1 MTDKEKF
8 LQTAETYISCNGNY
22 VCNTKLKLGYITHW
36 CAYSVTSIMK
46 DCGFLGKY
54 VKEIEGGAGS
64 IPRGSD
70 GKYGTWFKKGVKSPQ
85 PGDLFFLRYADYP
98 NNDKYFCDHVGIV
111 KEVRN
116 GTIITLEG
124 NVDGNNSNWAA
135 TSTFKSKVRYL
146 SSSDVYAFYRP
157 NWEEERTVS
166 TSSKKIITPSKND
179 SNIKMVSTSSTKE
192 TEIFQLNSSAIV
204 DYSVKVWASD
214 GLNIRQ
220 GAGINFKVFGVV
232 PYDVVLKVTRR
243 TSGGKYHWGLIEYN
257 GIKGWIALEYTS
269 QIEQA
274 QYYIV
279 QKGDTLSGIAKKYG
293 TTIGILC
300 SYNPNIKN
308 IDLIYIGQKIRIK

>member
-1 MTDKEKF
+1 MANTDVQKF
-8 LQTAETYISCNGNY
+8 LAQAETYIGVSGNY

-70 GKYGTWFKKGVKSPQ
+70 GKYGTWFKKGIKTPQ
-85 PGDLFFLRYADYP
+85 PGDLFFMRYADYP

-111 KEVRN
+111 KAVN
-116 GTIITLEG
+116 GNIITTLEG

-135 TSTFKSKVRYL
+135 TSTFKSKIRYL
-146 SSSDVYAFYRP
+146 SDSSVYAFYRP
-157 NWEEERTVS
+157 YWKTETTSTGQKTKS
-166 TSSKKIITPSKND
+166 TST
-179 SNIKMVSTSSTKE
+179 STTKE
-192 TEIFQLNSSAIV
+192 TEIYQINSSAV
-204 DYSVKVWASD
+204 VNYKVKVESTN

-220 GAGINFKVFGVV
+220 GAGDTFKILGAIPYGVIAE
-232 PYDVVLKVTRR
+232 VTRK
-243 TSGGKYHWGLIEYN
+243 TSGGKYHWGLINYN
-257 GIKGWIALEYTS
+257 GVKGWIALEYTAK
-269 QIEQA
+269 IDDL

-279 QKGDTLSGIAKKYG
+279 KRGDTLSGIARKYR
-293 TTIGILC
+293 TTVGVLC

-308 IDLIYIGQKIRIK
+308 ADLIYIGQKIRVK